1 MQDSLLPAPVIV
13 DTSTPQKP
21 VPKGNCIGKAGAA
34 SVAQQANHQLDCLAR
49 HICGMETKGQRLD
62 FLERAGKKKP
72 PEFLDDL
79 KQRVQREWIKM
90 YGEPR
95 KTGSV
100 NGDS

>member
-1 MQDSLLPAPVIV
+1 MQDSLLPPLQIEITA
-13 DTSTPQKP
+13 TPQKP
-21 VPKGNCIGKAGAA
+21 APKGRCVARVGTA
-34 SVAQQANHQLDCLAR
+34 SLDWQLDCLAR
-49 HICGMETKGQRLD
+49 HICKMETKGDRLN
-62 FLERAGKKKP
+62 FLERSGKKKP

-95 KTGSV
+95 KTGAA